1 MKLLAHKTLMFLAL
15 TLFTVSCSC
24 SGEKDEP
31 ASQQD
36 TSSENTVSDRG
47 SPPRVAPENV
57 GEANMEPTVSHADI
71 DEVIYITNQENYT
84 INFSISDDSDD
95 VTTSLYHSKIDGSCN
110 AESLAD
116 WTLHSSSEKLEGNFD
131 WSTSESGIY
140 YLCLVANDSQLEHYL
155 KINSVFLVIPSDA
168 ALWLKADVGV
178 IESSGAVAR
187 WNDQSGNSRDFIAN
201 SETNKPT
208 LKENSINGNNTIYF
222 DGLDDFLSNSDN
234 FDVQTSIAVFRV
246 DSSKQQD
253 QLAEIW
259 GDYLAKAHVAVD
271 ARAPGKFS
279 FDGKSPSPTKAKYYL
294 EGKSFSSPIANGSAS
309 QSWSYDVTNFLTSEF
324 NSLKSANSTNLAHP
338 MTLRLVT
345 IGFLVIWLK
354 LSSSVENFL

>member
-1 MKLLAHKTLMFLAL
+1 M
-15 TLFTVSCSC
+15 
-24 SGEKDEP
+24 
-31 ASQQD
+31 
-36 TSSENTVSDRG
+36 
-47 SPPRVAPENV
+47 
-57 GEANMEPTVSHADI
+57 
-71 DEVIYITNQENYT
+71 IYITNQENYT

-95 VTTSLYHSKIDGSCN
+95 VTTSLYHAKKDGSCN

-116 WTLHSSSEKLEGNFD
+116 WTLHNSSSEKLEGNFD
-131 WSTSESGIY
+131 WSASESGIY

-246 DSSKQQD
+246 DSSKQQN

-279 FDGKSPSPTKAKYYL
+279 FDGKGPSPTKTKYYL
-294 EGKSFSSPIANGSAS
+294 EVKVLAHPS
-309 QSWSYDVTNFLTSEF
+309 QTAALRRAGATMLTNFLTSEF
-324 NSLKSANSTNLAHP
+324 NSLKSVNSTNLAHLNDP
-338 MTLRLVT
+338 T
-345 IGFLVIWLK
+345 I
-354 LSSSVENFL
+354 SNH